1 MLICSLQWLCYP
13 PGRQILKEIHRG
25 SLWEEEEEIP
35 QGRNGAFDF
44 LFS

>member
-1 MLICSLQWLCYP
+1 MLICSLQWQCYP
-13 PGRQILKEIHRG
+13 PGRQILKETHMG